1 MLFWLMIET
10 VKVVVIVNS
19 VVIMSRYVWFLFL
32 VYAAILIVTV

>member
-19 VVIMSRYVWFLFL
+19 VVTMSRYVWFLFL